1 MGNPPNVP
9 ATPSETSPG
18 ASTPQPGQD
27 PIISLMTTLGIR
39 PTRENYVHMIDPGAD
54 PDDLDAEIEGA
65 LPEQFR
71 VAPDDDTP
79 DA

>member
-9 ATPSETSPG
+9 ATPSATSPG

-39 PTRENYVHMIDPGAD
+39 PTRRNYIHMVDPEVD
-54 PDDLDAEIEGA
+54 PEECPAELEAI
-65 LPEQFR
+65 LPEQFKTL
-71 VAPDDDTP
+71 PEDP
-79 DA
+79 E